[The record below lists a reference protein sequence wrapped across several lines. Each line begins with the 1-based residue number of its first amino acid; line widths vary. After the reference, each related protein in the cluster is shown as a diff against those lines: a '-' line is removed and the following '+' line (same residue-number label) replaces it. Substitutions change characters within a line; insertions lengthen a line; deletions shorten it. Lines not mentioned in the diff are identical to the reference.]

1 MHPFR
6 GRSPARP
13 IASLFALGIAMGAFG
28 CARHPAVSADGLPLR
43 RVVIYRNGVAYFE
56 RAGHIE
62 ADKVE
67 FKVKREEV
75 GDFLATLAVIEKGGS
90 SVRSASFPIKFD
102 DKNKGRGDPE
112 PEPPPVQPLDDESM
126 GARRTRRPPPP
137 PPPKKDNPDKLETVV
152 LELDGKAH
160 DLQVGYVAETPV
172 WRPSYRLVIE
182 KGTSNL
188 QAWGIVQNLSGED
201 WKGVKLSLIAGSP
214 LAFEAT
220 LGTPVIPPRPTVTD
234 MGEVIASVPQSET
247 SLNQEPMAAPAPPPP
262 APSAEAATGQSLAR
276 LEEEAES
283 DKDDAASDAA
293 RPKAEKKRSGA
304 AGGRSAAP
312 AKPSAAMRAA
322 PRPAMAGQVA
332 PGSPPP
338 QNPSQPRNL
347 SALAAVAVE
356 GGSTRYDIPLPI
368 TVPDKSATMVMLL
381 SKTVPGESIFL
392 FAPDGGI
399 ADSQSHPFRVARFTN
414 KSGGLL
420 ERGPIAIFESG
431 AFLGQGMVP
440 SLPEGATT
448 TVPFALERSLAVE
461 TQRDY
466 TEEGARLAKIE
477 SGSIYIE
484 RDAVTRTRYRV
495 KNGGD
500 KGSKLLVKHPRQA
513 GARLF
518 NAPKGTEDN
527 VGTGSALVPVE
538 AGARAVSDLTV
549 DERQSNER
557 SVDWLSAQ
565 ADDAVRAYLA
575 DRRAEPA
582 VANALRA
589 AWDVR
594 LSLTRAL
601 EERAK
606 LSAEQ
611 NELSRST
618 EETRRNLKALEKNR
632 TAGDLRDK
640 LTERLAKNSLR
651 LDEISKRLVEVD
663 MKVNEQRVRFSDM
676 IRSIKLLAPPKPD

>member
-1 MHPFR
+1 MLGC
-6 GRSPARP
+6 GRR
-13 IASLFALGIAMGAFG
+13 
-28 CARHPAVSADGLPLR
+28 PAVSADGLALR

-90 SVRSASFPIKFD
+90 SVRSASFPIKVPD
-102 DKNKGRGDPE
+102 DKEHDPGDPE
-112 PEPPPVQPLDDESM
+112 PEPPPPRPLADEAM
-126 GARRTRRPPPP
+126 GPRRGFRPPPP
-137 PPPKKDNPDKLETVV
+137 PPNKDNPNKLETVV

-182 KGTSNL
+182 KGGANL

-201 WKGVKLSLIAGSP
+201 WTGVKLSLVAGAP

-220 LGTPVIPPRPTVTD
+220 LGTPIIPQRPTVTD
-234 MGEVIASVPQSET
+234 MGEVIASVPRSET
-247 SLNQEPMAAPAPPPP
+247 SLNQEPMAPPPP
-262 APSAEAATGQSLAR
+262 PSPPPATEAATAQSLSQ
-276 LEEEAES
+276 LEEEAEAGNAGSS
-283 DKDDAASDAA
+283 DA
-293 RPKAEKKRSGA
+293 RPKPDMKKRERAAGA
-304 AGGRSAAP
+304 AGGRAAP
-312 AKPSAAMRAA
+312 PAKAPSPTRAAAA
-322 PRPAMAGQVA
+322 PRPGAVGAIAADKSDRMA
-332 PGSPPP
+332 
-338 QNPSQPRNL
+338 QNPSAPRNL

-381 SKTVPGESIFL
+381 SKPVPGESIFL
-392 FAPDGGI
+392 FAPDGGV

-420 ERGPIAIFESG
+420 ERGPIAIFEAG
-431 AFLGQGMVP
+431 AFLGQGMVDP
-440 SLPEGATT
+440 LPDGATT

-461 TQRDY
+461 THRDY

-495 KNGGD
+495 KNGGE
-500 KGSKLLVKHPRQA
+500 KGAKLLVKHPRIGQ
-513 GARLF
+513 ARLF
-518 NAPKGTEDN
+518 NPPKGTEDN
-527 VGTGSALVPVE
+527 VGTGTALVPVE
-538 AGARAVSDLTV
+538 ASPRAVSDLTV

-557 SVDWLSAQ
+557 SVDWLSQQ
-565 ADDAVRAYLA
+565 ADDAVRLYLA
-575 DRRAEPA
+575 DRRAEPS
-582 VANALRA
+582 VVSALRA

-601 EERAK
+601 EERTK
-606 LSAEQ
+606 LTAEQ
-611 NELSRST
+611 NELARST

-640 LTERLAKNSLR
+640 LSDRLAKNSLR
-651 LDEISKRLVEVD
+651 LDEITKRLVEVD
-663 MKVNEQRVRFSDM
+663 MRVNEQRVRFSDM
-676 IRSIKLLAPPKPD
+676 IRSIKVLAPPKPE